1 MFERFH
7 TRTIHITRLDKELL
21 DDLPLEVSEAPH
33 LKPRWEV
40 DSLVF
45 DLDIEMEEDFVI
57 DAWIE
62 WFLRELKCSFA
73 SPSNPSEKWPN
84 LVTLFWYHG

>member
-1 MFERFH
+1 MFEKFYN
-7 TRTIHITRLDKELL
+7 RTIHITRLDKELL
-21 DDLPLEVSEAPH
+21 DDLPLEVSEVPH

-40 DSLVF
+40 DSLVL

-62 WFLRELKCSFA
+62 WFLRELKMIHSLY
-73 SPSNPSEKWPN
+73 
-84 LVTLFWYHG
+84 LVQSLNSSDVF

>member
-7 TRTIHITRLDKELL
+7 TRTIHIARLDKELL
-21 DDLPLEVSEAPH
+21 DDLPLEVLEVPH

-62 WFLRELKCSFA
+62 WFLRELKMIHS
-73 SPSNPSEKWPN
+73 
-84 LVTLFWYHG
+84 L